1 MAVTEADVL
10 GVFTQVAAI
19 KNADQFL
26 IITANQDSTVSA
38 TKITAELVRAYL
50 NEGFTLTV
58 GDDGYLYIGGVKTQ
72 AVVEGITPQLERR
85 SDGIYCSS
93 DNGETWECVAYFSDF
108 SKFLKVAQT
117 STTVQVSPN
126 VQNVWGSSVSS
137 LTVSFA
143 SGETGQMN
151 EYLLEFTPSTSNFSL
166 TFVSS
171 PSVTWM
177 EEPRW
182 QSGKTYQ
189 VSIIDRVA
197 TFKAAGEERLEA
209 ITDTEF
215 NAIFD

>member
-58 GDDGYLYIGGVKTQ
+58 GADGYLYIGGVKTQ

-117 STTVQVSPN
+117 STTIQINPN
-126 VQNVWGSSVSS
+126 VQNVWGSVSS

-143 SGETGQMN
+143 SGDSSQMN
-151 EYLLEFTPSTSNFSL
+151 EYLLEFTPSTNSFTLS
-166 TFVSS
+166 FVSS

-177 EEPRW
+177 EEPVW

-189 VSIIDRVA
+189 VSVIDHVA
-197 TFKAAGEERLEA
+197 TFKAAGEEKLGV

-215 NAIFD
+215 NAIFT